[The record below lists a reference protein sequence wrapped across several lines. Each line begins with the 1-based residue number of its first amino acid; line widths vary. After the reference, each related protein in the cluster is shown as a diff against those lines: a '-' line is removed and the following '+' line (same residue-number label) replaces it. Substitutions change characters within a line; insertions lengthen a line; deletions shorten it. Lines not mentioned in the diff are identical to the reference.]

1 MMQPTSNC
9 SGGARP
15 KQNGLHLNMADTFT
29 QLHIQIIFAVK
40 YRKSLITESFRERL
54 QKYMTT
60 AMQSMGHKVL
70 AIYCM
75 PYHCHILIGS
85 DPKVSLSDSVKDLKT
100 TSTNWVNREK
110 LSNHKFQWQN
120 GYGAFSYSKSQIGRV
135 IKYILN
141 QPEHHKK
148 TSFKKEYMDML
159 DKLEIDYKSEYLFE
173 WFDD

>member
-1 MMQPTSNC
+1 
-9 SGGARP
+9 
-15 KQNGLHLNMADTFT
+15 MADTYT
-29 QLHIQIIFAVK
+29 QLYVQLVF
-40 YRKSLITESFRERL
+40 
-54 QKYMTT
+54 
-60 AMQSMGHKVL
+60 
-70 AIYCM
+70 
-75 PYHCHILIGS
+75 
-85 DPKVSLSDSVKDLKT
+85 SVKGRNAIIPK
-100 TSTNWVNREK
+100 
-110 LSNHKFQWQN
+110 NHKEEVHKYITGVVQKRRHKLIAINAMRDHIHIFIGLHPSQSISDLVNNIKTASTKEIKKQSWMKYNFEWQN